1 MLPLE
6 IALKSPSIPLFQRGT
21 FLRRS
26 RTPPFD
32 GLRAGFW
39 KRGEGEISCC
49 RAKPKFCVALFAFL
63 FFQIGTATSAE
74 KFRVASGGF
83 GTAIHAVL
91 WAAYHQHI
99 FQKYGLDAEYI
110 ALQSGTTGMQML
122 IAGEVQSLFS
132 GGPQP
137 INANLQGADVAIIA
151 GGLDFFPYKLI
162 VRPEFKSAGQL
173 NGKTFGITSFGSV
186 TELAT
191 RMALEKLGVNPKQV
205 TIVQVGGSLNRYAAL
220 QGGSIQGTVM
230 FEPLATMAVKNLGM
244 NSLIDMADSGLT
256 FPTNFFTVKRS
267 YLGANRAKVVNFM
280 KATIEGLYTLKKDR
294 TLGLALIKRY
304 LRVDDEMAG
313 IGYDYYVAKH
323 GDGILNLP
331 ERRGLELVIEQVA
344 KENPKAKGQTPES
357 LKLMEPSVLEEI
369 KRSGFIEKF
378 KS

>member
-1 MLPLE
+1 MKE
-6 IALKSPSIPLFQRGT
+6 IVVARLGAATFALLIL
-21 FLRRS
+21 LAVH
-26 RTPPFD
+26 
-32 GLRAGFW
+32 AG
-39 KRGEGEISCC
+39 SVD
-49 RAKPKFCVALFAFL
+49 A
-63 FFQIGTATSAE
+63 AE

-91 WAAYHQHI
+91 WAAYHKNI

-122 IAGEVQSLFS
+122 LANEVQVLFS

-137 INANLQGADVAIIA
+137 INANLQGGDVAIIA

-162 VRPEFKSAGQL
+162 TRPEIKSAKDLKGA
-173 NGKTFGITSFGSV
+173 TFGITSFGSV

-205 TIVQVGGSLNRYAAL
+205 TIVQAGGSLTRYAAL

-244 NSLIDMADSGLT
+244 NSLIDMAESGLT
-256 FPTNFFTVKRS
+256 FPTNFFVVRRS
-267 YLGANRAKVVNFM
+267 YLEANRPKVVSSI
-280 KATIEGLYTLKKDR
+280 KAVIEGLYTLKKDR
-294 TLGLALIKRY
+294 ALGLQLIKRY

-313 IGYDYYVAKH
+313 IGYDYYLAKH

-331 ERRGLELVIEQVA
+331 DRRGLDLVIEQVA
-344 KENPKAKGQTPES
+344 RENPKAKGQTAES
-357 LKLMEPSVLEEI
+357 LKLLEPGILAEI
-369 KRSGFIEKF
+369 KKSGFLEKT
-378 KS
+378 KP

>member
-1 MLPLE
+1 ME
-6 IALKSPSIPLFQRGT
+6 TQR
-21 FLRRS
+21 LAPANQRRS
-26 RTPPFD
+26 FMGRLSPP
-32 GLRAGFW
+32 LV
-39 KRGEGEISCC
+39 I
-49 RAKPKFCVALFAFL
+49 LFLLQLPAEVN
-63 FFQIGTATSAE
+63 AAE

-110 ALQSGTTGMQML
+110 AIQSGTTGMQML
-122 IAGEVQSLFS
+122 LAGEVQALFS

-162 VRPEFKSAGQL
+162 VRPDIKSASQL
-173 NGKTFGITSFGSV
+173 NSKTLGITSFGSV

-230 FEPLATMAVKNLGM
+230 FEPLATMAVRNLGM
-244 NSLIDMADSGLT
+244 NSLIDMAESGLT

-267 YLGANRAKVVNFM
+267 YLVTNRPKIVNFM
-280 KATIEGLYTLKKDR
+280 KATIEGLYALKKDR
-294 TLGLALIKRY
+294 TLGLTLIKKY

-313 IGYDYYVAKH
+313 IGYDYYVAQH
-323 GDGILNLP
+323 GDGILSLP
-331 ERRGLELVIEQVA
+331 DRRGLELVIEQVA
-344 KENPKAKGQTPES
+344 KENPKAKGQSPES
-357 LKLMEPSVLEEI
+357 LRLMEPSVLEEI
-369 KRSGFIEKF
+369 KRSGFLEKL
-378 KS
+378 KP

>member
-1 MLPLE
+1 MGKR
-6 IALKSPSIPLFQRGT
+6 KSAIFI
-21 FLRRS
+21 FLACL
-26 RTPPFD
+26 T
-32 GLRAGFW
+32 LRAGTA
-39 KRGEGEISCC
+39 SC
-49 RAKPKFCVALFAFL
+49 AD
-63 FFQIGTATSAE
+63 

-91 WAAYHQHI
+91 WAAYHQHL

-137 INANLQGADVAIIA
+137 INANLQGGDVAIIA

-162 VRPEFKSAGQL
+162 VRPEIKSASQL
-173 NGKTFGITSFGSV
+173 DGKTLGITSFGSV

-205 TIVQVGGSLNRYAAL
+205 AIVQVGGSLNRYAAV

-230 FEPLATMAVKNLGM
+230 FEPLATMAVRNLGM
-244 NSLIDMADSGLT
+244 NSLIDLADSGLT

-267 YLGANRAKVVNFM
+267 YLAANRPKIISFM
-280 KATIEGLYTLKKDR
+280 KATIEGLYLLKKNR
-294 TLGLALIKRY
+294 SLAISLIKQY

-313 IGYDYYVAKH
+313 IGYEYYVAKH
-323 GDGILNLP
+323 GDGILKLP
-331 ERRGLELVIEQVA
+331 DRRGLEVVIEQVA
-344 KENPKAKGQTPES
+344 KENPKAKDQTPES
-357 LKLMEPSVLEEI
+357 LRLIEPSVLGEI
-369 KRSGFIEKF
+369 KSSGFVEKL
-378 KS
+378 KP